1 MEKLFTISQ
10 VAEMFKVSYVTIN
23 RWLKLAEITPV
34 KHPLKKVSVITQTDL
49 DKLKQLYGAI

>member
-1 MEKLFTISQ
+1 
-10 VAEMFKVSYVTIN
+10 MFKVSYVTIN